1 MVSASFISADD
12 SKRLTALVQ
21 ESQGDEE
28 DDAGAPA
35 ADVYEGHSGGIVK
48 TLEGLLEQ
56 AETQLGNAQNKET
69 KSLFEFQQLK
79 QSIEDALAYAEK
91 ELAEAKKGIAAASEK
106 KAEAEGDLAVTTKDL
121 NEDIK
126 ALEDLHAECM
136 TKAETFESETKSR
149 GEELTAIAEAKKVLK
164 ETTSA
169 AVDQTYSFVQLR
181 AEVEE
186 GLAHFQAVRF
196 VRQLAKKSK

>member
-1 MVSASFISADD
+1 MVQASSMSSADAN
-12 SKRLTALVQ
+12 RLTALVQ
-21 ESQGDEE
+21 QSQEDGDE
-28 DDAGAPA
+28 DSGAPA
-35 ADVYEGHSGGIVK
+35 AEAYSGQSGGILK
-48 TLEGLLEQ
+48 TLEGLLEE

-106 KAEAEGDLAVTTKDL
+106 KAEAEGDLEVTTKDL

-126 ALEDLHAECM
+126 AMEDLHAECM

-149 GEELTAIAEAKKVLK
+149 GEELKALAEAKKVIQ
-164 ETTSA
+164 ETVGGA
-169 AVDQTYSFVQLR
+169 AD
-181 AEVEE
+181 
-186 GLAHFQAVRF
+186 
-196 VRQLAKKSK
+196 